1 MWGQQS
7 QDASAGLQTPHPVLT
22 PCQGLAGIRLPP
34 PPQLWTS
41 FHCSFSLQIQRNA
54 YSIFFDEKFSI
65 PLDPAALEE
74 KSLRFSVF
82 GIDEDERNVSTGV
95 VELKLSV
102 LDLPLQPFGGWLYL
116 QDQNK
121 VSPPTCLCLRT
132 APYVYTSEE
141 GIHCPRNSLN
151 TNIFRRL
158 EKELSHTQGNS
169 VYCMQMKGT
178 LTTVYS
184 PSTAPTTKPLEALLL

>member
-1 MWGQQS
+1 MTHHVP
-7 QDASAGLQTPHPVLT
+7 L
-22 PCQGLAGIRLPP
+22 
-34 PPQLWTS
+34 
-41 FHCSFSLQIQRNA
+41 SLQIQRNA

-65 PLDPAALEE
+65 PLDPVALEE

-121 VSPPTCLCLRT
+121 VSAPMRT
-132 APYVYTSEE
+132 GSHTYLSGVR
-141 GIHCPRNSLN
+141 GLHCPPQRG
-151 TNIFRRL
+151 
-158 EKELSHTQGNS
+158 LSHSQGNS
-169 VYCMQMKGT
+169 VYHRK
-178 LTTVYS
+178 
-184 PSTAPTTKPLEALLL
+184 

>member
-7 QDASAGLQTPHPVLT
+7 QDASPGLQTPHPALT
-22 PCQGLAGIRLPP
+22 PCHGLAGIQLPP

-132 APYVYTSEE
+132 APYV
-141 GIHCPRNSLN
+141 H
-151 TNIFRRL
+151 FRGGNP
-158 EKELSHTQGNS
+158 LSSQQPEHQH
-169 VYCMQMKGT
+169 
-178 LTTVYS
+178 L
-184 PSTAPTTKPLEALLL
+184 

>member
-1 MWGQQS
+1 MGS
-7 QDASAGLQTPHPVLT
+7 TELDGSPGLRAPPSSALSLPWARRHL
-22 PCQGLAGIRLPP
+22 LLPP
-34 PPQLWTS
+34 PQRRTS
-41 FHCSFSLQIQRNA
+41 FHRPFSLQIQRNA

-102 LDLPLQPFGGWLYL
+102 LDLPLQPFSGWLYL

-121 VSPPTCLCLRT
+121 VSMPTCMCQDGFT
-132 APYVYTSEE
+132 GVYFT
-141 GIHCPRNSLN
+141 
-151 TNIFRRL
+151 
-158 EKELSHTQGNS
+158 
-169 VYCMQMKGT
+169 
-178 LTTVYS
+178 
-184 PSTAPTTKPLEALLL
+184 

>member
-7 QDASAGLQTPHPVLT
+7 QDSSLSPRLSVRCSPLPQPAGPW
-22 PCQGLAGIRLPP
+22 LPP
-34 PPQLWTS
+34 PPQLWS
-41 FHCSFSLQIQRNA
+41 ALHGPFSLQIQRNA

-102 LDLPLQPFGGWLYL
+102 LDLSLQPFSGWLYL

-121 VSPPTCLCLRT
+121 VGQPTCPPTK
-132 APYVYTSEE
+132 
-141 GIHCPRNSLN
+141 
-151 TNIFRRL
+151 RR
-158 EKELSHTQGNS
+158 
-169 VYCMQMKGT
+169 
-178 LTTVYS
+178 
-184 PSTAPTTKPLEALLL
+184 

>member
-1 MWGQQS
+1 MGS
-7 QDASAGLQTPHPVLT
+7 TEPDGSRGLRTPPSSALSLPWPRRH
-22 PCQGLAGIRLPP
+22 RLPP
-34 PPQLWTS
+34 PPQHQTS
-41 FHCSFSLQIQRNA
+41 FHRPSSLQIQRNA

-102 LDLPLQPFGGWLYL
+102 LDLPLQPFSGWLYL

-121 VSPPTCLCLRT
+121 VGLPTFTCQDGVT
-132 APYVYTSEE
+132 
-141 GIHCPRNSLN
+141 GIY
-151 TNIFRRL
+151 FR
-158 EKELSHTQGNS
+158 
-169 VYCMQMKGT
+169 
-178 LTTVYS
+178 
-184 PSTAPTTKPLEALLL
+184 

>member
-1 MWGQQS
+1 MAS
-7 QDASAGLQTPHPVLT
+7 QAPGCHL
-22 PCQGLAGIRLPP
+22 LPSFGP
-34 PPQLWTS
+34 PS
-41 FHCSFSLQIQRNA
+41 FHGPVSPQIQRNA

-102 LDLPLQPFGGWLYL
+102 LDLPLQPFSGWLYL

-121 VSPPTCLCLRT
+121 VSPPP
-132 APYVYTSEE
+132 A
-141 GIHCPRNSLN
+141 H
-151 TNIFRRL
+151 
-158 EKELSHTQGNS
+158 
-169 VYCMQMKGT
+169 
-178 LTTVYS
+178 
-184 PSTAPTTKPLEALLL
+184 A